1 MKVQGHAQRWSEA
14 KRIDNDSS
22 YFAVLTQ
29 STSDARPSTR
39 KGNSSH
45 PPPVKFSA
53 TYLAAW
59 SEATMTLKYR
69 SVLVFGP
76 TGNVGGFIALE
87 AHKRGAKVW
96 LAMRDTT
103 KEIPAIP
110 TDVETKGNFS
120 RVQADLLDAA
130 SVGRA
135 VNESGAAAV
144 FLYVPHGSPDFGRS
158 MLKAMYDAGVEY
170 IVFLSV
176 RLTGDLRA
184 IPQSNWNA
192 YVHAQ
197 IEIGAEEIGFPLFTA
212 LHPGWFASNY
222 LKNFLAPPVAGK
234 PPKAMIVYEDSIF
247 DNIAP
252 EDIGAV
258 GGAVLVERPQSPTPG
273 SMSKKEI
280 FLMGPD
286 LRPVKENWELIK
298 NITSRHDMDTSL
310 TSPDAFKETL
320 IANGVPPAVAETI
333 LGGLEKARGGIPE
346 AEHRPAVENV
356 QKYSGRP
363 ATGFGDYIALHKAE
377 WQAL

>member
-1 MKVQGHAQRWSEA
+1 
-14 KRIDNDSS
+14 
-22 YFAVLTQ
+22 
-29 STSDARPSTR
+29 
-39 KGNSSH
+39 
-45 PPPVKFSA
+45 
-53 TYLAAW
+53 
-59 SEATMTLKYR
+59 MTLKYR

-96 LAMRDTT
+96 LAMRDTK

-110 TDVETKGNFS
+110 PDVEKNGNFR
-120 RVQADLLDAA
+120 RVQADLLDAP
-130 SVGRA
+130 SVSRA
-135 VNESGAAAV
+135 VTESGAAAV
-144 FLYVPHGSPDFGRS
+144 FLYVPHGSLDFGRS

-197 IEIGAEEIGFPLFTA
+197 IEIGAGEIGFPLFTA
-212 LHPGWFASNY
+212 LRPGWFASNY

-234 PPKAMIVYEDSIF
+234 APKAMIVYEDSIF

-258 GGAVLVERPQSPTPG
+258 GGTVLVERPQSPTAG

-298 NITSRHDMDTSL
+298 NITGRHDIDTSL

-346 AEHRPAVENV
+346 AEHRPAVE
-356 QKYSGRP
+356 K